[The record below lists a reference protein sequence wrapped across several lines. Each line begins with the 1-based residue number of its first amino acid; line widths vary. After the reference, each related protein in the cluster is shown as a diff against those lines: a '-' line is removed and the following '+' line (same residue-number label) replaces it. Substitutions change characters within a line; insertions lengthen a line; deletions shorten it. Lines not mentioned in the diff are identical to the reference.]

1 MLTTGIIFK
10 NFQIKKNFNK
20 TKKILSSLLK
30 EKNHILNS
38 LSNNYS
44 DSYSKK
50 KIQKYKTSLNFK
62 VIGMGGSTLGTQTI
76 YSFLKSKIKKK
87 FLFIDNLS
95 VDQNKRYKKNINLIV
110 SKSGNTIET
119 IVNSNIHVKKKRQK
133 YFYYR
138 K

>member
-1 MLTTGIIFK
+1 MLTTGIILK
-10 NFQIKKNFNK
+10 NFKIKKNFNQ

-76 YSFLKSKIKKK
+76 YSFLKVK
-87 FLFIDNLS
+87 L
-95 VDQNKRYKKNINLIV
+95 KKNFYLLTTFRLI
-110 SKSGNTIET
+110 KT
-119 IVNSNIHVKKKRQK
+119 KD
-133 YFYYR
+133 
-138 K
+138 

>member
-10 NFQIKKNFNK
+10 NFKIKKNFNK

-50 KIQKYKTSLNFK
+50 KNTKIQN
-62 VIGMGGSTLGTQTI
+62 I
-76 YSFLKSKIKKK
+76 IK
-87 FLFIDNLS
+87 F
-95 VDQNKRYKKNINLIV
+95 
-110 SKSGNTIET
+110 
-119 IVNSNIHVKKKRQK
+119 
-133 YFYYR
+133 
-138 K
+138 